1 MPTIAF
7 VSSKGGTGKTTAAL
21 LLALGLESR
30 GHKVAI
36 IDSDPNLPLYGWRRK
51 STYSNI
57 RVFPVLTIEEMMD
70 VIPLA
75 QARAEWII
83 MDTEG
88 SARAQVFIE
97 KLQPDL
103 ALVPVGPSA
112 LEAAEAVKTSQAL
125 RTMAGRNRP
134 FVPHACV
141 LTRVPAALRPRSLTT
156 VVDTL
161 RSERIALIE
170 TPIVEKEA
178 FRTIFAIGGSLS
190 TLDDEMVTGLDAARL
205 NADSFSNAVM
215 KVLTSR
221 AAGAAA

>member
-57 RVFPVLTIEEMMD
+57 RVFPVLTVEEMLD

-75 QARAEWII
+75 QARSEWLVV
-83 MDTEG
+83 DTEG
-88 SARAQVFIE
+88 TARAQVFIE

-103 ALVPVGPSA
+103 ALIPVGPST
-112 LEAAEAVKTSQAL
+112 LEATEAVKTSQAL

-134 FVPHACV
+134 FVPHAAV
-141 LTRVPAALRPRSLTT
+141 LTRVPAALRPRSLTAA
-156 VVDTL
+156 VETL
-161 RSERIALIE
+161 KNERISLIE

-178 FRTIFAIGGSLS
+178 FRTIFAIGGSLH
-190 TLDDEMVTGLDAARL
+190 TLDSDAVTGLDAARI
-205 NADSFSNAVM
+205 NAESFSNAVV
-215 KVLTSR
+215 KVLTAR
-221 AAGAAA
+221 AAA